1 LKVRINGIAPSD
13 ADVCDMVTKLSEKT
27 FFEDVAMT
35 NSKESD
41 FEGRLVREFE
51 VAFTID
57 LNATVGK

>member
-1 LKVRINGIAPSD
+1 
-13 ADVCDMVTKLSEKT
+13 
-27 FFEDVAMT
+27 MT

-57 LNATVGK
+57 LNATAGK